1 MNNLAAA
8 IAERVR
14 ELMDERGL
22 TQQQVGLAL
31 GYSQQAI
38 SDRLRGRTRFGVD
51 ELNEL
56 ADLFAVP
63 VQTLLQPRAVWA

>member
-1 MNNLAAA
+1 MNDLAAG
-8 IAERVR
+8 IAGRVR

-22 TQQQVGLAL
+22 TQQQVGDAL

-38 SDRLRGRTRFGVD
+38 SDRLRGRTRLGIE
-51 ELNEL
+51 ELVEL

-63 VQTLLQPRAVWA
+63 LDALVSA